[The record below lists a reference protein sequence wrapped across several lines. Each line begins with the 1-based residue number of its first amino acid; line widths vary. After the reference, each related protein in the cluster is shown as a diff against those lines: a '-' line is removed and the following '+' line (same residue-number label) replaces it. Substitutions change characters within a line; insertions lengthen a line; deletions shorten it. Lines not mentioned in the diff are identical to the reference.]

1 MPPQPEADPGAR
13 PPRGR
18 RPSHAPSGREALL
31 VAARRSFARKGFDG
45 ASLRDIAAQAGV
57 DVALVARL
65 FGSKEALWSAVID
78 GLALAGERYR
88 AQFERLAAAADVDAR
103 AALCEFITLFSRISL
118 EIPEFP
124 ALLMQE
130 TCTPGPRL
138 EAIERLLVEPFVAA
152 ASPIVRAAIGQGVL
166 RASDPVLCLRMLLPA
181 IALPLLGAAMGADRG
196 AADRLAAELADQAIR
211 MLLVPGAAPAT
222 A

>member
-1 MPPQPEADPGAR
+1 MPIQSEADPRAR

-65 FGSKEALWSAVID
+65 FGSKDALWRAVID
-78 GLALAGERYR
+78 DLAAAGEHYR
-88 AQFERLAAAADVDAR
+88 AQFDHLAAGGDAR
-103 AALCEFITLFSRISL
+103 GGFCEFIVLFSRISL

-138 EAIERLLVEPFVAA
+138 ESIERLLVEPFLAA
-152 ASPIVRAAIGQGVL
+152 AAPIVRAAIDQGVL
-166 RASDPVLCLRMLLPA
+166 RATDPALCLRMLLPA
-181 IALPLLGAAMGADRG
+181 IALPLLGAAMSTDRAAAQGLAD
-196 AADRLAAELADQAIR
+196 ELARQALQ
-211 MLLVPGAAPAT
+211 MLLVPAGARQSPP
-222 A
+222 